1 MLFRSYKIVVGRG
14 ASPNGP
20 FTDESGVDMATG
32 GGTILLQGDSTW
44 AGPGG
49 QTAYI
54 DPTDGDLIVFHALM
68 LSQNGLDYLFVRSLT
83 WTNDWPVIGTSTDSR
98 SESDFHATS
107 PGRSTSGS
115 RTR

>member
-1 MLFRSYKIVVGRG
+1 MS
-14 ASPNGP
+14 
-20 FTDESGVDMATG
+20 TG
-32 GGTILLQGDSTW
+32 GGTILLQGNTTW

-83 WTNDWPVIGTSTDSR
+83 WTNDWPVIGTSTDPNSEEGSENNLR
-98 SESDFHATS
+98 VTKNGRRISESPA
-107 PGRSTSGS
+107 R
-115 RTR
+115 